1 MEWLRP
7 EIEEEFNRVENSIKK
22 FMKRQY
28 PWIEDVNIDK
38 NNFQKNKMS
47 HNALKNYDVSIFID
61 RKNLDMLRDNEEM
74 LDAAQQQF
82 ELLFNTVV
90 SSISSFDNVNPKRIL
105 VDVTP
110 IIEDF
115 D

>member
-7 EIEEEFNRVENSIKK
+7 EIEDEFNRAENSIKK

-28 PWIEDVNIDK
+28 SWIEDVNIDK
-38 NNFQKNKMS
+38 ESFQKNKMS
-47 HNALKNYDVSIFID
+47 SNSLKNYDVSIVID
-61 RKNLDMLRDNEEM
+61 RKNLDMLRDNEEI

-82 ELLFNTVV
+82 ELLFNTVIG
-90 SSISSFDNVNPKRIL
+90 SISSFDNVNPKRIF

-110 IIEDF
+110 VIQDF
-115 D
+115 N

>member
-1 MEWLRP
+1 MKWMRP
-7 EIEEEFNRVENSIKK
+7 EIEDEFNRVENSIKK
-22 FMKRQY
+22 FMKKQY
-28 PWIEDVNIDK
+28 PWIEDININK
-38 NNFQKNKMS
+38 ESFQKNKMS
-47 HNALKNYDVSIFID
+47 SNSLKNYDVSIVID
-61 RKNLDMLRDNEEM
+61 KKNLDMLRGNEEM

-82 ELLFNTVV
+82 ELLFNTVIG
-90 SSISSFDNVNPKRIL
+90 SISSFDNVNPKRIL

>member
-7 EIEEEFNRVENSIKK
+7 EIEDEFNRVENSIKK

-90 SSISSFDNVNPKRIL
+90 SSISSFDNVNPKRII

-110 IIEDF
+110 VIQDF
-115 D
+115 N

>member
-7 EIEEEFNRVENSIKK
+7 EIEDEFNRVENSIKK

-28 PWIEDVNIDK
+28 SWIEDVNIDK
-38 NNFQKNKMS
+38 ESFQKNKMS
-47 HNALKNYDVSIFID
+47 SNSLKNYDVSIVID

-90 SSISSFDNVNPKRIL
+90 SSISSFDNVNPKRIF

-110 IIEDF
+110 VIQDF
-115 D
+115 N

>member
-7 EIEEEFNRVENSIKK
+7 EIEDEFNRVENSIKK

-110 IIEDF
+110 VIQDF
-115 D
+115 N

>member
-7 EIEEEFNRVENSIKK
+7 EIEDEFNRVENSIKK

-38 NNFQKNKMS
+38 NSFQKNKMS
-47 HNALKNYDVSIFID
+47 SNSLKNYYVAIVID

-74 LDAAQQQF
+74 LDTAQQQF

>member
-7 EIEEEFNRVENSIKK
+7 EIEDEFNRVENSIKK
-22 FMKRQY
+22 FMKKQY
-28 PWIEDVNIDK
+28 PWIEDINIDK

-47 HNALKNYDVSIFID
+47 SNSLKNYYVAIVID
-61 RKNLDMLRDNEEM
+61 KKNLGILRDNEEM

-82 ELLFNTVV
+82 ELLFNTVI

-105 VDVTP
+105 VDITP
-110 IIEDF
+110 VIQDF

>member
-1 MEWLRP
+1 
-7 EIEEEFNRVENSIKK
+7 
-22 FMKRQY
+22 
-28 PWIEDVNIDK
+28 
-38 NNFQKNKMS
+38 MS

-90 SSISSFDNVNPKRIL
+90 SSISSFDNVNPKRII

-110 IIEDF
+110 VIQDF
-115 D
+115 N

>member
-7 EIEEEFNRVENSIKK
+7 EIEDEFSRVENSIKK
-22 FMKRQY
+22 FMKKQY
-28 PWIEDVNIDK
+28 TWIEDVNIDK
-38 NNFQKNKMS
+38 ESFQRNKMS
-47 HNALKNYDVSIFID
+47 HNSLKNYDVSIVID

-74 LDAAQQQF
+74 LDAAEQQF

-90 SSISSFDNVNPKRIL
+90 GSISSFDNVNPKRIF

-110 IIEDF
+110 VIQDF

>member
-7 EIEEEFNRVENSIKK
+7 EIEDEFNRVENSIKK

-28 PWIEDVNIDK
+28 SWIEDVNIDK
-38 NNFQKNKMS
+38 ESFQKNKMS
-47 HNALKNYDVSIFID
+47 SNSLKNYDVSIVID
-61 RKNLDMLRDNEEM
+61 RKNLDMLRGNEEM

-82 ELLFNTVV
+82 ELLFNTVIG
-90 SSISSFDNVNPKRIL
+90 SISSFDNVNPKRIL

>member
-7 EIEEEFNRVENSIKK
+7 EIEDEFNRVENSIKK
-22 FMKRQY
+22 FMKKQY

-38 NNFQKNKMS
+38 ESFQRNKMS
-47 HNALKNYDVSIFID
+47 SNSLKNYYVAIVID
-61 RKNLDMLRDNEEM
+61 KKNLDMLRGNEEM

-90 SSISSFDNVNPKRIL
+90 SSISSFDNVNPKRII
-105 VDVTP
+105 VDLTP
-110 IIEDF
+110 VIKRF
-115 D
+115 

>member
-7 EIEEEFNRVENSIKK
+7 EIEDEFNRVENSIKK

-28 PWIEDVNIDK
+28 SWIEDVNIDK
-38 NNFQKNKMS
+38 ESFQKNKMS
-47 HNALKNYDVSIFID
+47 SNSLKNYDVSIVID
-61 RKNLDMLRDNEEM
+61 RKNLDMLRDNEEI

-82 ELLFNTVV
+82 ELLFNTVIG
-90 SSISSFDNVNPKRIL
+90 SISSFDNVNPKRIF

-110 IIEDF
+110 VIQDF
-115 D
+115 N

>member
-7 EIEEEFNRVENSIKK
+7 EIEDEFNRVENSIKK

-90 SSISSFDNVNPKRIL
+90 SSISSFDNVNPKRIF

-110 IIEDF
+110 VIQDF
-115 D
+115 N

>member
-7 EIEEEFNRVENSIKK
+7 EIEDEFNRVENSIKK

-28 PWIEDVNIDK
+28 SWIEDVNIDK
-38 NNFQKNKMS
+38 ESFQKNKMS
-47 HNALKNYDVSIFID
+47 SNSLKNYDVSIVID

-74 LDAAQQQF
+74 LDTAQQQF

-90 SSISSFDNVNPKRIL
+90 SSISSFDNVNPKRII
-105 VDVTP
+105 VDLTP
-110 IIEDF
+110 VIKRF
-115 D
+115 

>member
-7 EIEEEFNRVENSIKK
+7 DIEEEFNRVENSIKK

-28 PWIEDVNIDK
+28 TWIEDVNIDK
-38 NNFQKNKMS
+38 NSFQKNKMS
-47 HNALKNYDVSIFID
+47 SNSLKNYDVSIVID
-61 RKNLDMLRDNEEM
+61 RKNLDMLRGNEEM

-110 IIEDF
+110 VIQDF
-115 D
+115 S

>member
-7 EIEEEFNRVENSIKK
+7 EIEDEFNRVENSIKK

-90 SSISSFDNVNPKRIL
+90 SSISSFDNVNPKRIF

-110 IIEDF
+110 VIQDF
-115 D
+115 

>member
-7 EIEEEFNRVENSIKK
+7 EIGEEFNRVENSIKK

-28 PWIEDVNIDK
+28 PWIEDVNINK
-38 NNFQKNKMS
+38 ESFQRNKMS
-47 HNALKNYDVSIFID
+47 HSALKIYDVSITID
-61 RKNLDMLRDNEEM
+61 KKNLDILRDNEEM
-74 LDAAQQQF
+74 VDTAQQQF

-90 SSISSFDNVNPKRIL
+90 SSISSFDNVNPKRII

-110 IIEDF
+110 VIKDF
-115 D
+115 N

>member
-7 EIEEEFNRVENSIKK
+7 EIEDEFNRVENSIKK
-22 FMKRQY
+22 FMKKQY
-28 PWIEDVNIDK
+28 PWIEDINIDK

-47 HNALKNYDVSIFID
+47 SNSLKNYYVAIVID
-61 RKNLDMLRDNEEM
+61 KKNLDILRDNEEM

-82 ELLFNTVV
+82 ELLFNTVI

-105 VDVTP
+105 VDITP
-110 IIEDF
+110 VIQDF